1 MGQVFPRIPWIL
13 IFVIGNAFNEGLLF
27 RGLFMKKFDP
37 FIGRSSSNLVIAIP
51 FGLHHSGI
59 SFSPDAKMFLA
70 NLFPLALTW
79 DISCRRPTMYGDRSC
94 SMPVQI
100 SLLCSA
106 FFQDYRSYPAS
117 GGCGC
122 LENR

>member
-1 MGQVFPRIPWIL
+1 MGQVFPWIPWIL

-59 SFSPDAKMFLA
+59 SYSPDAMMFLA
-70 NLFPLALTW
+70 NLFPRALTW
-79 DISCRRPTMYGDRSC
+79 GYIMQKTDNMWGSVLFHAGTDI
-94 SMPVQI
+94 PVVL
-100 SLLCSA
+100 SL
-106 FFQDYRSYPAS
+106 FS
-117 GGCGC
+117 G
-122 LENR
+122 L